1 MVRELGFC
9 RQLDKAKNIE
19 KKKSIKKVIL
29 ENTII
34 TCIQK
39 AKLFQ
44 SESTHWMIKKQNKNS
59 IFCME
64 KYQTF

>member
-1 MVRELGFC
+1 M
-9 RQLDKAKNIE
+9 QPDKAKNIE
-19 KKKSIKKVIL
+19 KKNLKKVIL
-29 ENTII
+29 ENATI

-44 SESTHWMIKKQNKNS
+44 PESTHWIIKKKQNKNS